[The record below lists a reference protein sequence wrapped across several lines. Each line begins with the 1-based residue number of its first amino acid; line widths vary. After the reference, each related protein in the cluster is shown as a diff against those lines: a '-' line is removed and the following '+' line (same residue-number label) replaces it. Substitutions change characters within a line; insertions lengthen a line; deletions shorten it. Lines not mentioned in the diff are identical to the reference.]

1 MGLHA
6 TLPGVNFQTGGMQQ
20 SAVAG
25 PEYSMCSLQTAILFH
40 VAFLSILG
48 YENVGVHPTPA
59 TRTPTPPMR
68 VENLHQD
75 YSRLKY

>member
-1 MGLHA
+1 
-6 TLPGVNFQTGGMQQ
+6 MQQ

-48 YENVGVHPTPA
+48 YENVGVLFDHPTPA